1 MKVLVT
7 GGSGFIAS
15 HTILKL
21 IELGITPIVMDYH
34 KRTSYPDGVELILG
48 DVRGAVVVNE
58 AVAKSD
64 GVLHIAGV
72 LGTSETIANPIPA
85 VETNILGGINIFQA
99 CKAYDKR
106 CVYITVG
113 NYWMNNSYSIT
124 KTTSERF
131 AWMFNK
137 EFDTKIA
144 VVRAL
149 NAYGPGQKEKP
160 VRKIMPNFII
170 PALLDK
176 EITVYG
182 DGKQIMDMIFVEDV
196 ADILIRAL
204 LLDHNQYKF
213 DPTQNEDNK
222 VRFEA
227 GTGRNTTVQEIAQM
241 VIDIVGKGTIKNIPM
256 RQGEPEGS
264 IVVGNPDTLASLYDE
279 KTPEL
284 TSLEDGLIPTI
295 EYYKRYLKL

>member
-48 DVRGAVVVNE
+48 DVRDAVAVNE